1 MTHYIFLRSS
11 IVRPCTNPAADTP
24 ALSKRPLKNVST
36 WRGFIEPSTA
46 TIFTERERVF
56 GESGGARG
64 ETRVG
69 ASGARPERGARG
81 ERTHRRKEDTMAVY
95 IALTIITLILASF
108 IQNAEYVGINRQ
120 PWRGGATRQQA
131 LNLCMAV
138 CIFLLLTGVSAC
150 RIAVGNDYWVYR
162 FQFNLIMQGRHV
174 SYEPGFNL
182 VVWVLQTLF
191 GYDNYLPVFAFFSV
205 ITCFFFVKA
214 MYDQAEDFA
223 FALFLLLTGGYYF
236 NSLNSVRYYLVLA
249 MALYSMKYVLRKEYG
264 KFFFW
269 VALACLFHKS
279 VLLVLVAY
287 PIAQYLSDHKL
298 KKWHYALG
306 GIFLTSLIFGQ
317 GIYRELIFLIY
328 PFYRDSAFDVAQLSW
343 ANIAKCVAVL
353 ALCIITWKTGFS
365 KSREIR
371 FGVWLNLMSLV
382 GYCCGSFIPEVSR
395 VCYYMM
401 ISQIFLIPSV
411 LRRMEKG
418 WFKNLC
424 YAGVILAFV
433 AYFGLLLKGMYAVDI
448 RLLPYLNWI
457 FN

>member
-1 MTHYIFLRSS
+1 
-11 IVRPCTNPAADTP
+11 
-24 ALSKRPLKNVST
+24 
-36 WRGFIEPSTA
+36 
-46 TIFTERERVF
+46 
-56 GESGGARG
+56 
-64 ETRVG
+64 
-69 ASGARPERGARG
+69 
-81 ERTHRRKEDTMAVY
+81 MAVY
-95 IALTIITLILASF
+95 IGLTIATLILAGF
-108 IQNAEYVGINRQ
+108 VRNTDYVTIERQ
-120 PWRGGATRQQA
+120 PWKGGATRQQA
-131 LNLCMAV
+131 LNFCMAV
-138 CIFLLLTGVSAC
+138 GIFLLLTGVSAC

-182 VVWVLQTLF
+182 VVWVIQTLL
-191 GYDNYLPVFAFFSV
+191 GYDNYLPVFAFFSIV
-205 ITCFFFVKA
+205 TCFFFVKA

-249 MALYSMKYVLRKEYG
+249 IALYAMKYVLRREYG
-264 KFFFW
+264 KFLFW
-269 VALACLFHKS
+269 IVLAAMFHKT

-287 PIAQYLSDHKL
+287 PVARYLADNKL
-298 KKWHYALG
+298 KKWHYAIG
-306 GIFLTSLIFGQ
+306 GVLITSLIFCQ
-317 GIYRELIFLIY
+317 KLYRELIFFFY
-328 PFYRDSAFDVAQLSW
+328 PFYRDSSFDIANLSW
-343 ANIAKCVAVL
+343 VNIAKCAAVL
-353 ALCIITWKTGFS
+353 LLCLITWKTGFS

-371 FGVWLNLMSLV
+371 FGFWLNAMSLV

-418 WFKNLC
+418 WLRNFC
-424 YAGVILAFV
+424 YAGVLIAFTG
-433 AYFGLLLKGMYAVDI
+433 YFALLLKGMYAVDI